1 MFEKHA
7 YNKKFSLGHWDGCV
21 DDNIYLQCLE
31 NSSEQYRNE
40 IYDIYFGA
48 TFKNDDV
55 QYGNCMGLDCSEG
68 AYKNLLKI
76 QEKYGI
82 PISLTFNDMNR
93 PVELLDHWKDFV
105 KAVKKYYDDG
115 VRSCT
120 ISHTHLMRIGELQSA
135 FPDMNWKNTVNH
147 RITATQSFVD
157 YVKLGYTT
165 VQLDRDFNRNLP
177 ELKRVKKEADR
188 LGVRT
193 CLLVREGCMPECPFK
208 MEHDCWQSGALK
220 DADVN
225 KKGLPKHFNYWGK
238 VNFTCSQWRKSED
251 LLDLAEV
258 SPSRSPRLGTDVTVH
273 DKNDWDDFAMNC
285 DIFKISG
292 RLTTRPPHLQDDIE
306 KKFIYGLEIFNK
318 EGAASA
324 VPPGGEMVIQSHSI
338 TTARQALVV
347 DSFKEIYENNL
358 TPVHKWLEGH
368 ALPKNKPVITNI
380 DSIKQSLQNHFW
392 NKPKAI
398 TLQKLLK
405 SCRNQCYKCH
415 KCDELFNKNKELES
429 ILDL

>member
-1 MFEKHA
+1 
-7 YNKKFSLGHWDGCV
+7 
-21 DDNIYLQCLE
+21 
-31 NSSEQYRNE
+31 
-40 IYDIYFGA
+40 
-48 TFKNDDV
+48 
-55 QYGNCMGLDCSEG
+55 
-68 AYKNLLKI
+68 
-76 QEKYGI
+76 
-82 PISLTFNDMNR
+82 
-93 PVELLDHWKDFV
+93 
-105 KAVKKYYDDG
+105 
-115 VRSCT
+115 
-120 ISHTHLMRIGELQSA
+120 
-135 FPDMNWKNTVNH
+135 
-147 RITATQSFVD
+147 
-157 YVKLGYTT
+157 
-165 VQLDRDFNRNLP
+165 
-177 ELKRVKKEADR
+177 
-188 LGVRT
+188 
-193 CLLVREGCMPECPFK
+193 MPECPFK